1 MHRVDRMDRVRR
13 MHGMERMRG
22 MDRVRWVHGVRR
34 MCRVRA
40 PRPMRA
46 DARLRRRGPRLL
58 VADEPTAHLDRF
70 SGRMVIRLLER
81 AVEEG
86 TTVVAASHDPDLVAA
101 AQTTLTL
108 PAGIAASAS

>member
-1 MHRVDRMDRVRR
+1 M
-13 MHGMERMRG
+13 GLAKLAER
-22 MDRVRWVHGVRR
+22 
-34 MCRVRA
+34 
-40 PRPMRA
+40 RA
-46 DARLRRRGPRLL
+46 DQLSGGEQRRVALARALAPAPRLL

-86 TTVVAASHDPDLVAA
+86 TTVLAASHDPDLVAA

-108 PAGIAASAS
+108 PTEVAATAG